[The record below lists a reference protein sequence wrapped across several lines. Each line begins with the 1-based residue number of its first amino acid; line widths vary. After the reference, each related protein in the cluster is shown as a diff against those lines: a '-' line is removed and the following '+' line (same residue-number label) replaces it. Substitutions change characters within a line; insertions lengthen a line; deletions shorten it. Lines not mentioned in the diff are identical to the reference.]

1 MGVTIIMQVT
11 ETAVSRQQGR
21 MARIAALSSGTRKLS
36 LDFYGDISIMAGV
49 KIKRPEPKPCI
60 FIGSSRK
67 DLKGFP
73 ARVQNRVGY
82 ALNQVQEGDEPLAAK
97 ALKGFGGRAVLE
109 LVDNFDGDT
118 YRVVYTVR
126 FAGIVYVL
134 HAFQKKATKGSATP
148 KHEIELIKS
157 RLRDAEMHYRVAH

>member
-1 MGVTIIMQVT
+1 
-11 ETAVSRQQGR
+11 
-21 MARIAALSSGTRKLS
+21 
-36 LDFYGDISIMAGV
+36 MAGV

-109 LVDNFDGDT
+109 LVDDFDGDT
-118 YRVVYTVR
+118 YRAVYTVR
-126 FAGIVYVL
+126 FAGMGVRP
-134 HAFQKKATKGSATP
+134 ARCPKEGDKGQRHPQA
-148 KHEIELIKS
+148 
-157 RLRDAEMHYRVAH
+157 

>member
-1 MGVTIIMQVT
+1 
-11 ETAVSRQQGR
+11 
-21 MARIAALSSGTRKLS
+21 
-36 LDFYGDISIMAGV
+36 MAGV
-49 KIKRPEPKPCI
+49 KITRPEPKPCV

-67 DLKGFP
+67 DLKRFP

-97 ALKGFGGRAVLE
+97 ALKGFGGRSVLE
-109 LVDNFDGDT
+109 LVDDFDGDT
-118 YRVVYTVR
+118 YRAVYTVR
-126 FAGIVYVL
+126 FARVVYVL

-157 RLRDAEMHYRVAH
+157 RLRDAEMHYRARTDKGRHKP